1 MCKHPIFTLHALTV
15 ACCLYAG
22 GAHASAMLGA
32 YVDYDGWNTTTIDQL
47 NAVTTKPLSVVNLF
61 SGFDQDW
68 TSLSVQ
74 ATNIVSRHA
83 APMITWM
90 PSQSARPDSNLLGE
104 INNGQWNAY
113 IDNWIAGLKNWQ
125 ATYPADKRPTVL
137 LRFAHEFNGNWYA
150 WGNDPDG
157 LKKAWRY
164 LYTRFAEAGVTG
176 VEWVWCAN
184 NVNVDSY
191 NDITRYY
198 PGDDVV
204 DWTSLDGYNWGSN
217 YSFTQ
222 WKGFAETFSAPY
234 AKLVTNYPTK
244 PILLAEVAS
253 AEPADVPNPLY
264 GQNGNDSDA
273 GQSKEAWVQD
283 MYTRIMAEYP
293 AIPAVSWFNTNKE
306 LSWALNGAGNTGLV
320 AYNVVAANGYY
331 SPVFTPLI
339 TAAPAPATPTDS
351 NTTTNTKGGKSG
363 GGGGKKTSTSTMT
376 TLSVTESTRDTGL
389 QRALA
394 VSHMPVVVGEKLLER
409 EAEGFRSLSQS
420 ALQALRKE
428 RVR

>member
-1 MCKHPIFTLHALTV
+1 MDMRKHPVFTLRALTV

-47 NAVTTKPLSVVNLF
+47 NAATTKPLSVVNLF
-61 SGFDQDW
+61 SGFDQNW
-68 TSLSVQ
+68 ATSLAIQ

-90 PSQSARPDSNLLGE
+90 PSQSARPDANLLGE
-104 INNGQWNAY
+104 ISNGQWDAY
-113 IDNWIAGLKNWQ
+113 IDTWIAGLKNWQ

-150 WGNDPDG
+150 WGNEPDG
-157 LKKAWRY
+157 LKAAWRY
-164 LYTRFAEAGVTG
+164 LHTRFAQAGVTG

-191 NDITRYY
+191 NDVTRYY

-204 DWTSLDGYNWGSN
+204 DWTALDGYNWGSN

-222 WKGFAETFSAPY
+222 WKGFAETFSTPY
-234 AKLVTNYPTK
+234 TTLVTNYPTK

-283 MYTRIMAEYP
+283 MYTRIMTEYP
-293 AIPAVSWFNTNKE
+293 AIRAVAWFNTNKE
-306 LSWALNGAGNTGLV
+306 LGWALNGAGNTGLV
-320 AYNVVAANGYY
+320 AYNSVTANSYY
-331 SPVFTPLI
+331 SGTFAPLT
-339 TAAPAPATPTDS
+339 TAPTAPTT
-351 NTTTNTKGGKSG
+351 TTTNTKGGKS

-376 TLSVTESTRDTGL
+376 TLSVTDDTQDTSL

-394 VSHMPVVVGEKLLER
+394 VSHMPAVVGEKLLES
-409 EAEGFRSLSQS
+409 EAEGFRSLSPS
-420 ALQALRKE
+420 ALKALREE